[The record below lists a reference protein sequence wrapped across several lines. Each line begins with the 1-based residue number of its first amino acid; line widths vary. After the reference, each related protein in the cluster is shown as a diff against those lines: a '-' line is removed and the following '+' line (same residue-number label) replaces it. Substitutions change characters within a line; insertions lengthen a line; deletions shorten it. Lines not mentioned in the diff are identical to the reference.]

1 MTHIRYIMTPIWI
14 IWVLGAILIATPI
27 AIYYSNRAVER
38 EAKRKAEKKS
48 YEYDPKNW
56 DTLNR

>member
-1 MTHIRYIMTPIWI
+1 MTPIWI